1 MIQSIWECV
10 CAHVHTCICASV
22 CVCVCV
28 RKERVLGDRG
38 FWYPRG
44 VCVSSRN
51 ESVKG
56 RLLWGMNTPNSFGG
70 RLLIHNRETVGST

>member
-1 MIQSIWECV
+1 MR
-10 CAHVHTCICASV
+10 TCTRVSVSV
-22 CVCVCV
+22 CVCLCLCE
-28 RKERVLGDRG
+28 EREKVLGDRG
-38 FWYPRG
+38 FWYPKG
-44 VCVSSRN
+44 VSVSSRN